1 MPSAL
6 LALSLTVVITSAL
19 SAQSE
24 ERPAIFAP
32 RPIAPETTGPGA
44 AAPERP
50 VARAATSDRMRL
62 LLTERVLA
70 AAKAFDAPQPAA
82 GSETAAQPPTTAG
95 PDGAVLMRQFFV
107 RALPLR
113 RDQVEPRAVPLF
125 DFAPAARADRRAQG
139 YSATLLRLFEGNAF
153 INFNVVKG
161 AGQGADSRREFT
173 RFELEFSLK
182 PGGRR

>member
-113 RDQVEPRAVPLF
+113 RDQVEPRAVPLGPHRRHLWSVRRRGF
-125 DFAPAARADRRAQG
+125 RRRGVRPCGPGRWWRCPVDHNRRAG
-139 YSATLLRLFEGNAF
+139 RYVPRWP
-153 INFNVVKG
+153 
-161 AGQGADSRREFT
+161 
-173 RFELEFSLK
+173 K
-182 PGGRR
+182 PPPG